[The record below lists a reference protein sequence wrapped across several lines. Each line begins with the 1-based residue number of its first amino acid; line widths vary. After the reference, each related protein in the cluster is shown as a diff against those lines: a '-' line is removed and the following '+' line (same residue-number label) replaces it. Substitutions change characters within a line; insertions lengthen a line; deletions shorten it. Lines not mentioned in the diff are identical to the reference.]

1 MQTSDGGNVQRGH
14 EIFTK
19 AQCAS
24 CHRVGVHGESVGPDL
39 TNLAQRFSLR
49 EMIESTIDPSKV
61 IPARYA
67 SKTIQTVTGN
77 QITGMAVEQ
86 SDGSYFIL
94 QSNGQRVRVKADEI
108 SQIKDSRVSAMPHGL
123 LDNLSES
130 EINDLFAFLSQRPT
144 ATVADSEGVRSG
156 ARFDAGDILVR

>member
-1 MQTSDGGNVQRGH
+1 
-14 EIFTK
+14 
-19 AQCAS
+19 
-24 CHRVGVHGESVGPDL
+24 
-39 TNLAQRFSLR
+39 
-49 EMIESTIDPSKV
+49 
-61 IPARYA
+61 
-67 SKTIQTVTGN
+67 
-77 QITGMAVEQ
+77 MAVEQ